1 MAQYDLNL
9 RDYWRTVRKRK
20 FIVLFTAASMGFFS
34 LVWALVGQPPP
45 IYKTSVSIKIEK
57 TGSLTG
63 LYSQTFP
70 WSSTNYLET
79 QASVIKSYII
89 LESVAKKLNLIPANL
104 TSEQIRTNG
113 DYLKVILDLKANVT
127 TEQEGNTDIITI
139 YVTSEDPRF
148 AQLFANTIAQAYKE
162 EHLVDIN
169 KRTFDAKTF
178 IENQLNIVRDKV
190 TKSEEAVRDYRETSK
205 IISIDAQSAS
215 SLAQSS
221 KLQAQYDLDTA
232 TLQKV
237 NTVLQALA
245 TAEDRSLTSKS
256 SFYFE
261 EATPIYKNLND
272 KLVQLMLERD
282 TLLITYT
289 EAFPQIHEIK
299 NQAHEIIT
307 SMRSQ
312 LSSQKKNL
320 ESNVTNLKQ
329 QIGAADEQLRL
340 LPEKGLELV
349 RFEREAAVNREVYS
363 LLQKKYQEALIQ
375 DAEKIEEV
383 KVVRPA
389 LEPTTPVNPPKV
401 VSHTTIGLIIGLIMG
416 IVFAFIMETFD
427 TSFEAIEEVEEF
439 LGVRVLGIIPQVNHD
454 ELKAILQ
461 DKYSRT
467 ADEDTIKKTNR
478 LISHFLPS
486 STSAENYRALRTNLN
501 FLNLDKSIKSIVF
514 TSSSPEEGKTTVAVN
529 LAITMAQGG
538 SKVLLI
544 EGDLRRAVIAKL
556 FGIEPVPGL
565 ADVILG
571 NYEWRTVVRTITD
584 FITGKMTMDEIMLTP
599 GMDNLHIITGGSHSP
614 NPAELVSSKLVPEI
628 IKQASSEYD
637 IILIDAPPVLAATEA
652 SIWSSVADGAIIVY
666 QVGKIARGALKRA
679 KAQLDH
685 VGARIF
691 GVVLNGLKAD
701 ISPDFAYRDK
711 KYYYYYG
718 DQTLRK
724 SSLAEMIVAL
734 PQTVTDYLKSIVS
747 KASVKWQARPPDA
760 ADSPA
765 PPPAAAPAPVAAPAP
780 AVEAETELVHH
791 EEAQKA
797 TEEKPQGKISRLKIV
812 ILLFALLFLVVGIMF
827 QTGVI
832 QYDVKNILPRG
843 EPQRPTGVEKTTS
856 QENAQLPASAVQPA
870 PQPQSISI
878 EEKKPVPESIQP
890 PAAPAQ
896 TAPPKES
903 MTPQAVLPKAAD
915 DKDWGVILYVKDKTN
930 IRADRSIESRIRGQ
944 LEPGQKIKADFLE
957 DDWYAVFKVKETK
970 HDAKRALGYVYAP
983 RLLPPEAIQAQA
995 TVPQTAEDW
1004 GVILYVK
1011 DKTNIRAGRSI
1022 ESRIRGQ
1029 LEPGQKI
1036 KADFL
1041 EDDWYAVFKV
1051 KETKRDIKRALGYVH
1066 SPRLFPV
1073 DAAKKD

>member
-20 FIVLFTAASMGFFS
+20 FIVLFTTVSMAFFS
-34 LVWALVGQPPP
+34 LVWALLAQPAP

-89 LESVAKKLNLIPANL
+89 LESVAKKLNLIPANVS
-104 TSEQIRTNG
+104 SEQIRTNG

-139 YVTSEDPRF
+139 NVTSEDPKF
-148 AQLFANTIAQAYKE
+148 AQRFANTIAQVYKE

-169 KRTFDAKTF
+169 KRTFEAKTF

-190 TKSEEAVRDYRETSK
+190 AKSEDAVRDYRENSK
-205 IISIDAQSAS
+205 LISIDAQSAA

-221 KLQAQYDLDTA
+221 KLQAQYDLDTS
-232 TLQKV
+232 TLQKINAV
-237 NTVLQALA
+237 EQILA
-245 TAEDRSLTSKS
+245 TAEDKPLTSKS
-256 SFYFE
+256 SFYFD

-282 TLLITYT
+282 TLLLTYT
-289 EAFPQIHEIK
+289 EAFPQIHDIK

-320 ESNVTNLKQ
+320 ESNVRSLKE
-329 QIGAADEQLRL
+329 QIGVTDKQLRQ

-349 RFEREAAVNREVYS
+349 RLEREAGVNREVYS
-363 LLQKKYQEALIQ
+363 LLEKKYQEALIQ
-375 DAEKIEEV
+375 EAEKIEEV

-389 LEPTTPVNPPKV
+389 LEPTTPTNPPKV
-401 VSHTTIGLIIGLIMG
+401 VSNTTVGTIIGLIMG
-416 IVFAFIMETFD
+416 VVFAFIMETFD

-439 LGVRVLGIIPQVNHD
+439 LNVRVLGIIPQVNHD

-461 DKYSRT
+461 EKYSKT
-467 ADEDTIKKTNR
+467 ADDETIKKTNR
-478 LISHFLPS
+478 LISHFLPT
-486 STSAENYRALRTNLN
+486 STSAENFRALRTNLN
-501 FLNLDKSIKSIVF
+501 FLNLDKSIKTIVF

-538 SKVLLI
+538 SKVLLV

-571 NYEWRTVVRTITD
+571 NYEWRSVVRTITD
-584 FITGKMTMDEIMLTP
+584 LITGKMSMDEIMLTP
-599 GMDNLHIITGGSHSP
+599 GMDNLHIITGGSSAP
-614 NPAELVSSKLVPEI
+614 NPAELINSKLVPEF

-652 SIWSSVADGAIIVY
+652 SIWGSLADGAIIVY

-691 GVVLNGLKAD
+691 GVVLNGLKAE

-718 DQTLRK
+718 DKTLLK
-724 SSLAEMIVAL
+724 PSLAEKIVAL
-734 PQTVTDYLKSIVS
+734 PQTVLHYLKSIVS
-747 KASVKWQARPPDA
+747 KVSVKQEATASVAATPPE
-760 ADSPA
+760 
-765 PPPAAAPAPVAAPAP
+765 
-780 AVEAETELVHH
+780 VETGPIQQEDVQKVTAKKP
-791 EEAQKA
+791 EAK
-797 TEEKPQGKISRLKIV
+797 TSRSKIV
-812 ILLFALLFLVVGIMF
+812 ILLFALLFLIVGILF

-832 QYDVKNILPRG
+832 QYDIKNIFPWG
-843 EPQRPTGVEKTTS
+843 ESPKPAGEEKKTS
-856 QENAQLPASAVQPA
+856 QENTQPPANTI
-870 PQPQSISI
+870 QSTSQARPISLD
-878 EEKKPVPESIQP
+878 EKKPATENIQTLAGAMQSVPPQDSTPTQ
-890 PAAPAQ
+890 AA
-896 TAPPKES
+896 
-903 MTPQAVLPKAAD
+903 LPKPAD
-915 DKDWGVILYVKDKTN
+915 DKDWGVILYVRDKTN
-930 IRADRSIESRIRGQ
+930 VRADRSIDSRIRSQ
-944 LEPGQKIKADFLE
+944 LEPGQRVKADFLE
-957 DDWYAVFKVKETK
+957 NEWYAVF
-970 HDAKRALGYVYAP
+970 
-983 RLLPPEAIQAQA
+983 
-995 TVPQTAEDW
+995 
-1004 GVILYVK
+1004 
-1011 DKTNIRAGRSI
+1011 N
-1022 ESRIRGQ
+1022 
-1029 LEPGQKI
+1029 
-1036 KADFL
+1036 
-1041 EDDWYAVFKV
+1041 V
-1051 KETKRDIKRALGYVH
+1051 KETKRDIKKTFGYVY
-1066 SPRLFPV
+1066 SARLFPIEQ
-1073 DAAKKD
+1073 AKKD